1 VRRRSRHT
9 MHSASG
15 RAAAIAS
22 DTAARLC
29 STGENLERAVGS
41 LTMTDDV
48 TSAIDTFLADVPA
61 DPTEQRGRLFD
72 LGLAWVNHPVGR
84 GGLDAPGR
92 RQLDVLRRIQDQGLA
107 LPTLAS
113 GGGVALAG
121 PTMAVHGS
129 DDVCRRLLRR
139 SFTGEDSWCQLFSEP
154 VSGSDMAGLATRA
167 VRDGD
172 EWVVDGQKVWTTNA
186 HLCNRAMLIA
196 RTDPELPKHAGI
208 TYFGLDLHAPGVD
221 VRPLRQM
228 TGQAEF
234 SEVFLTGVRVPDAD
248 RIGDVGDGWRV
259 AMTTLS
265 SERTSIGGGGRAPAR
280 GSGAI
285 AEALRIWTALPATRR
300 TPAARDRLV
309 RMWSHAETLRLTNLR
324 ASAAARS
331 GQPGPE
337 GSISKLAFATI
348 NQDIYELCVDLLGA
362 DALVDYDYGFRR
374 DDHLG
379 YVGPPGTARQ
389 FFLRTR
395 ANSIEGGTSEIQRN
409 IVGERVLGLPRE
421 PDPFKGAAWRD
432 VPRS

>member
-1 VRRRSRHT
+1 
-9 MHSASG
+9 
-15 RAAAIAS
+15 
-22 DTAARLC
+22 
-29 STGENLERAVGS
+29 
-41 LTMTDDV
+41 MTDEV
-48 TSAIDTFLADVPA
+48 TSAIDAFLADVPD
-61 DPTEQRGRLFD
+61 DPIEQRGRLFD

-92 RQLDVLRRIQDQGLA
+92 LQLDVMRRIQDQGLA

-129 DDVCRRLLRR
+129 DDVCTRLLRR
-139 SFTGEDSWCQLFSEP
+139 SYTGEDSWCQLFSEP
-154 VSGSDMAGLATRA
+154 GSGSDMAGLSCRA

-196 RTDPELPKHAGI
+196 RTDPELAKHAGI
-208 TYFGLDLHAPGVD
+208 TYFGLDLTAPGVD

-234 SEVFLTGVRVPDAD
+234 SEVFLNSVRVPDAD

-285 AEALRIWTALPATRR
+285 AEALRIWASLPASRR
-300 TPAARDRLV
+300 TPASRDRLM
-309 RMWSHAETLRLTNLR
+309 RLWSDAETLRLTNAR
-324 ASAAARS
+324 AGAAARS

-337 GSISKLAFATI
+337 GSIAKLAFATV
-348 NQDIYELCVDLLGA
+348 NQRIYDLCVDLLGA
-362 DALVDYDYGFRR
+362 DALVGYDYGFRR

-421 PDPFKGAAWRD
+421 PDPYKGQPWRE